1 MTTVTIDLPDQ
12 IGKDVKGYIKA
23 GFFRS
28 ENEMVLAALVSFIR
42 RNRID
47 LLERFAH
54 ADIDWAKREARTGGS
69 EICRNR

>member
-28 ENEMVLAALVSFIR
+28 ENEIMLAALVDFIR
-42 RNRID
+42 RNRTD
-47 LLERFAH
+47 LLDRFAH
-54 ADIDWAKREARTGGS
+54 ADIDWAKRAARAAIA
-69 EICRNR
+69 EICETR